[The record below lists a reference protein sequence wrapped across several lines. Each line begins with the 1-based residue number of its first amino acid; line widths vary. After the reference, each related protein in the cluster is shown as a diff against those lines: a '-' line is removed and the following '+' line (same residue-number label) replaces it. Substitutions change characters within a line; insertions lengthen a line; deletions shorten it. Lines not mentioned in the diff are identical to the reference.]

1 MLCRS
6 ASMTDSAPI
15 VQAEPIRLNF
25 KDADVVVVVTPED
38 EDRFMTT
45 AAEAAYACKQAQDM
59 LQWKREFDKFL
70 RYIHRWCERHD
81 TQVSHAYLAFSADGL
96 NVFILTRGSEYRFDF
111 DDTVTGLDA
120 ELVRQYP
127 RCPAELMLLPETP
140 DESLTSFFAPGT
152 ALQLYGD

>member
-1 MLCRS
+1 
-6 ASMTDSAPI
+6 MTDSAAI
-15 VQAEPIRLNF
+15 VQTDPIRLHF

-45 AAEAAYACKQAQDM
+45 AADAAYACKQAQDM
-59 LQWKREFDKFL
+59 LQWKREFDEFL
-70 RYIHRWCERHD
+70 RHIHTWCEKHETD
-81 TQVSHAYLAFSADGL
+81 LSHAYLAFSADGL

-111 DDTVTGLDA
+111 DDTVTDLDA
-120 ELVRQYP
+120 ELARRYP

-140 DESLTSFFAPGT
+140 VESLTSFFAPGR